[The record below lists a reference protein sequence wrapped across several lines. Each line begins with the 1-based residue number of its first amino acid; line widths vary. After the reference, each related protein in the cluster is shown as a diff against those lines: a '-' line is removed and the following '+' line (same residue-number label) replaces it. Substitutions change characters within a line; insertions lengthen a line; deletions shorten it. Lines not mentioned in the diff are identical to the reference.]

1 MNTTVMAER
10 QAKALMAITA
20 EVARLGGRMEPI
32 AGRAPNPQVKHTL
45 TLEAVAAALAGIG
58 APGGAAEVEPVEA
71 VIAVVT
77 EPTEATEQPAPKR
90 KAKEPTVDRSDPDN
104 WMKSGRG
111 KEAK

>member
-10 QAKALMAITA
+10 QARAMQAIEA
-20 EVARLGGRMEPI
+20 EVVRLGGQYAAPV
-32 AGRAPNPQVKHTL
+32 GRAPNPQVKHTL

-58 APGGAAEVEPVEA
+58 APSGAVEVELVEA
-71 VIAVVT
+71 VIAAPK
-77 EPTEATEQPAPKR
+77 EPTEAVEQPAPKR
-90 KAKEPTVDRSDPDN
+90 KAKEPTVDRNDPDN

>member
-58 APGGAAEVEPVEA
+58 ASPAGADVEPVEA
-71 VIAVVT
+71 IIAVVK
-77 EPTEATEQPAPKR
+77 EPTEAAEPPAPTPPKGR
-90 KAKEPTVDRSDPDN
+90 K
-104 WMKSGRG
+104 G
-111 KEAK
+111 KE